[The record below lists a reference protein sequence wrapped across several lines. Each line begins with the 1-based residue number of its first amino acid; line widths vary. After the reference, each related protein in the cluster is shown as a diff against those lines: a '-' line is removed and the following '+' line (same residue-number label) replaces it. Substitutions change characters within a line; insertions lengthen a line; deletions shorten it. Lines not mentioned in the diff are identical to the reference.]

1 MYQAL
6 KSLNVDTEL
15 VIYPNQF
22 HGITTPSYKKD
33 RLERYLAWYDKYLKK
48 DAAAKTDNAGRLDN

>member
-6 KSLNVDTEL
+6 RSLNVDAEL
-15 VIYPNQF
+15 VIYPNQH

-33 RLERYLAWYDKYLKK
+33 RLDRYLAWYEKYLSKK
-48 DAAAKTDNAGRLDN
+48 GEG